1 MVIKKNMSYD
11 IVGIGNAIVDIIAEV
26 DDKYLSQN
34 NIDKGS
40 MSLIDFE
47 IANKIGSEVEIIKI
61 ISGGSVAN
69 SIVGISQQGLKTA
82 FIGKVN
88 HDDLGNEFKKGL
100 MEENVEFKYSPDT
113 SQNYTGR
120 CIILVTSD
128 AERTMNTYLGI
139 SQQLTENDI
148 DMKVIENSSILY
160 LEGYLWDL
168 DEAKNAIKKSILK
181 AKASSTLVAFSM
193 SDAFCVDRFREEF
206 FEIVNDFADIIFAN
220 ESEIKSL
227 FQTDDLEYVKN
238 ECMKKNKIFAITLGS
253 KGALI
258 IKQNEIFK
266 INPEIIDNLV
276 DTTGAGDLFAAG
288 FLSEYI
294 KSQQIDSCGKFGV
307 KLASQIIQR
316 FGARL

>member
-1 MVIKKNMSYD
+1 MSYD

-227 FQTDDLEYVKN
+227 FQTDDLEYVKS

-266 INPEIIDNLV
+266 IDPEIIDNLV

>member
-1 MVIKKNMSYD
+1 MVIKKNMDYD

-26 DDKYLSQN
+26 DDNYLSQN

-40 MSLIDFE
+40 MSLVDFE

-100 MEENVEFKYSPDT
+100 IKENVEFKYSPDT

-181 AKASSTLVAFSM
+181 AKDSSTLVAFSM

-258 IKQNEIFK
+258 IKQSKIFK
-266 INPEIIDNLV
+266 IDSEIIDNLV

-294 KSQQIDSCGKFGV
+294 KSQQIDSCGRSGV

>member
-47 IANKIGSEVEIIKI
+47 IANKIGNEVEIIKI

-181 AKASSTLVAFSM
+181 AKTSSTLVAFSM

-266 INPEIIDNLV
+266 IEPEIIDNLV

>member
-11 IVGIGNAIVDIIAEV
+11 IVGIGNAIVDVIAEV

-100 MEENVEFKYSPDT
+100 IAENVEFKYSPDT

-181 AKASSTLVAFSM
+181 AKTSSTLVAFSM

-206 FEIVNDFADIIFAN
+206 FEIVNDYADIIFAN

-266 INPEIIDNLV
+266 IDPEIIDNLV

>member
-100 MEENVEFKYSPDT
+100 IEENVEFKYSPDT

-266 INPEIIDNLV
+266 IDPEIIDNLV

>member
-181 AKASSTLVAFSM
+181 AKTSSTLVAFSM

-266 INPEIIDNLV
+266 IDPEIIDNLV

>member
-100 MEENVEFKYSPDT
+100 MEENVEFKYSPDA

-181 AKASSTLVAFSM
+181 AKTSSTLVAFSM

-258 IKQNEIFK
+258 IKHNEIFK
-266 INPEIIDNLV
+266 IDPEIIDNLV

>member
-1 MVIKKNMSYD
+1 MVIKKNMDYD

-26 DDKYLSQN
+26 DDNYLSQN

-40 MSLIDFE
+40 MSLVDFE

-100 MEENVEFKYSPDT
+100 IKENVEFKYSPDT

-181 AKASSTLVAFSM
+181 AKDSSTLVAFSM

-227 FQTDDLEYVKN
+227 FQTDDLEHVKK

-258 IKQNEIFK
+258 IKQSNIFK
-266 INPEIIDNLV
+266 IDSEIIDNLV

-294 KSQQIDSCGKFGV
+294 KSQQIDSCGRSGV

>member
-181 AKASSTLVAFSM
+181 AKTSSTLVAFSM

-227 FQTDDLEYVKN
+227 FQTDDLEYVKS

-266 INPEIIDNLV
+266 IDPEIIDNLV

>member
-1 MVIKKNMSYD
+1 MSYD

-266 INPEIIDNLV
+266 IDPEIIDNLV

>member
-1 MVIKKNMSYD
+1 MVIKKNMDYD

-26 DDKYLSQN
+26 DDNYLSQN

-40 MSLIDFE
+40 MSLVDFE

-100 MEENVEFKYSPDT
+100 IEENVEFKYSPDT

-181 AKASSTLVAFSM
+181 AKDSSTLVAFSM

-258 IKQNEIFK
+258 IKQSNIFK
-266 INPEIIDNLV
+266 IDSEIIDNLV

-294 KSQQIDSCGKFGV
+294 KSQQIDSCGRSGV

>member
-266 INPEIIDNLV
+266 IEPEIIDNLV

>member
-227 FQTDDLEYVKN
+227 FQTDDLEYVKS

-266 INPEIIDNLV
+266 IDPEIIDNLV

>member
-258 IKQNEIFK
+258 IKQNEIFN
-266 INPEIIDNLV
+266 IDPEIIDNLV

>member
-100 MEENVEFKYSPDT
+100 MEENVEFKYIPDT

-206 FEIVNDFADIIFAN
+206 IEIVNDFADIIFAN

-227 FQTDDLEYVKN
+227 FQTDDLE
-238 ECMKKNKIFAITLGS
+238 
-253 KGALI
+253 
-258 IKQNEIFK
+258 
-266 INPEIIDNLV
+266 
-276 DTTGAGDLFAAG
+276 
-288 FLSEYI
+288 
-294 KSQQIDSCGKFGV
+294 
-307 KLASQIIQR
+307 
-316 FGARL
+316 

>member
-227 FQTDDLEYVKN
+227 FQTDDLEYVKS

-266 INPEIIDNLV
+266 IEPEIIDNLV

>member
-1 MVIKKNMSYD
+1 MSYD

-181 AKASSTLVAFSM
+181 AKTSSTLVAFSM

-266 INPEIIDNLV
+266 IEPEIIDNLV

>member
-266 INPEIIDNLV
+266 IDPEIIDNLV

>member
-227 FQTDDLEYVKN
+227 FQTDDLEYVKK

-266 INPEIIDNLV
+266 IDPEIIDNLV

>member
-206 FEIVNDFADIIFAN
+206 IEIVNDFADIIFAN

-266 INPEIIDNLV
+266 IDPEIIDNLV

>member
-1 MVIKKNMSYD
+1 MVIKKNMDYD

-26 DDKYLSQN
+26 DDNYLSQN

-40 MSLIDFE
+40 MSLVDFE

-100 MEENVEFKYSPDT
+100 IKENVEFKYSPDT

-181 AKASSTLVAFSM
+181 AKDSSTLVAFSM

-258 IKQNEIFK
+258 IKQSNIFK
-266 INPEIIDNLV
+266 IDSEIIDNLV

-294 KSQQIDSCGKFGV
+294 KSQQIDSCGRSGV

>member
-1 MVIKKNMSYD
+1 MVIKKNMDYD

-26 DDKYLSQN
+26 DDNYLSQN

-40 MSLIDFE
+40 MSLVDFE

-100 MEENVEFKYSPDT
+100 IEENVEFKYSPDT

-181 AKASSTLVAFSM
+181 AKDSSTLVAFSM

-258 IKQNEIFK
+258 IKQSKIFK
-266 INPEIIDNLV
+266 IDSEIIDNLV

-294 KSQQIDSCGKFGV
+294 KSQQIDSCGRSGV

>member
-1 MVIKKNMSYD
+1 MVIKKNMDYD

-26 DDKYLSQN
+26 DDNYLSQN

-40 MSLIDFE
+40 MSLVDFE

-100 MEENVEFKYSPDT
+100 IEENVEFKYSPDT

-181 AKASSTLVAFSM
+181 AKDSSTLVAFSM

-258 IKQNEIFK
+258 IKQSNIFK
-266 INPEIIDNLV
+266 IESEIIDNLV

-294 KSQQIDSCGKFGV
+294 KSQQIDSCGRSGV

>member
-1 MVIKKNMSYD
+1 MVIKKNMDYD

-26 DDKYLSQN
+26 DDNYLSQN

-40 MSLIDFE
+40 MSLVDFE

-100 MEENVEFKYSPDT
+100 IKENVEFKYSPDT

-181 AKASSTLVAFSM
+181 AKDSSTLVAFSM

-258 IKQNEIFK
+258 IKQSNIFK
-266 INPEIIDNLV
+266 IESEIIDNLV

-294 KSQQIDSCGKFGV
+294 KSQQIDSCGRSGV

>member
-181 AKASSTLVAFSM
+181 AKTSSTLVAFSM

-258 IKQNEIFK
+258 IKQSKIFK
-266 INPEIIDNLV
+266 IDSEIIDNLV

>member
-1 MVIKKNMSYD
+1 MVIKKNMDYD

-26 DDKYLSQN
+26 DDNYLSQN

-40 MSLIDFE
+40 MSLVDFE

-100 MEENVEFKYSPDT
+100 IEENVEFKYSPDT

-181 AKASSTLVAFSM
+181 AKDSSTLVAFSM

-227 FQTDDLEYVKN
+227 FQTDDLEHVKK

-258 IKQNEIFK
+258 IKQNEISN
-266 INPEIIDNLV
+266 IDSEIIDNLV

-288 FLSEYI
+288 FLSEYV
-294 KSQQIDSCGKFGV
+294 KSQQIDSCGRFGV

>member
-258 IKQNEIFK
+258 IKHNEIFK
-266 INPEIIDNLV
+266 IDPEIIDNLV

>member
-1 MVIKKNMSYD
+1 MVIKKNMDYD

-26 DDKYLSQN
+26 DDNYLSQN

-40 MSLIDFE
+40 MSLVDFE

-100 MEENVEFKYSPDT
+100 IEENVEFKYSPDT

-128 AERTMNTYLGI
+128 AERTMNTYLSI

-168 DEAKNAIKKSILK
+168 DEAKNAIKKSIVK
-181 AKASSTLVAFSM
+181 AKDSSTLVAFSM

-258 IKQNEIFK
+258 IKQSKIFK
-266 INPEIIDNLV
+266 IDSEIIDNLV

-294 KSQQIDSCGKFGV
+294 KSQQIDSCGRSGV